1 MSSSVKKPRKTVRA
15 AAADFI
21 EPHRGAQAE
30 RIFDHLSTR
39 ARKGLTC
46 AEIEAALGLKHQSA
60 SARVHELA
68 KAGCIKL
75 AGEQRGTPPSEVYA
89 VVPGATFD
97 HFHEWQKED
106 RDLVFWRRAAE
117 QGLLKAA
124 QRYVAAHGQP
134 SFATAVCRHTRASV
148 ISLATSRAG
157 FSLGSSCPAKPC
169 TAGNDGTP

>member
-1 MSSSVKKPRKTVRA
+1 MTRRA
-15 AAADFI
+15 PFNPGSATSEAAADFI
-21 EPHRGAQAE
+21 EPYRGAQAE
-30 RIFDHLSTR
+30 RIFDRLSTR

-46 AEIEAALGLKHQSA
+46 AEIESALGLKHQSA

-68 KAGCIKL
+68 KAGCIQL

-97 HFHEWQKED
+97 RFHEWQKED
-106 RDLVFWRRAAE
+106 RDLVFWRRAAA

-134 SFATAVCRHTRASV
+134 SFDTAVEALHTAAWEAGGGTGPRN
-148 ISLATSRAG
+148 ATR
-157 FSLGSSCPAKPC
+157 KQD
-169 TAGNDGTP
+169 T